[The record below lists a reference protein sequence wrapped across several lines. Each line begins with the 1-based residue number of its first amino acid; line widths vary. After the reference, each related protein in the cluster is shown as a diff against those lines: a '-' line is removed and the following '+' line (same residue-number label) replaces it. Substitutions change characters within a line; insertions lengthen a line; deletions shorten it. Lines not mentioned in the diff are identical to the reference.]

1 MSFRYRTTSAW
12 TGDQARILP
21 WLGDLPTS
29 KLLLLPL
36 LLLLPFFSWRVAVSM
51 PWRACAMCEIG
62 SQGSRG
68 ATHSGS
74 WRRVHPAA
82 VGTSAH

>member
-1 MSFRYRTTSAW
+1 MSGPTFGA
-12 TGDQARILP
+12 
-21 WLGDLPTS
+21 LPTS
-29 KLLLLPL
+29 KLLLLLL

-62 SQGSRG
+62 AKDEGAQHQRVLASRP
-68 ATHSGS
+68 
-74 WRRVHPAA
+74 HPAA